1 MVVPAENTPIRARA
15 AVAASALV
23 VAVAMAG
30 VLPGCSR
37 DGFEDR
43 TATVTVDDTTAS
55 FTLDAC
61 GLDDDTL
68 FVVGRS
74 DDGSIL
80 QAVITLDDDGET
92 GQPEGTGATFDLDA
106 ESFAAFGERAWE
118 LREGTGPA
126 PGRISWAHLR
136 GARIRAAGEAAP
148 VDDDGRALAGSG
160 ADLVPFELDAR
171 CDERDDANLS
181 V

>member
-1 MVVPAENTPIRARA
+1 MVVPAENTTNLRRALA
-15 AVAASALV
+15 ATLVLV
-23 VAVAMAG
+23 VAAVFPACG
-30 VLPGCSR
+30 R

-61 GLDDDTL
+61 GLDGDTL

-74 DDGSIL
+74 DDGDIL
-80 QAVITLDDDGET
+80 QAVIALDDDGET
-92 GQPEGTGATFDLDA
+92 GRPEGTGLTFDTDA
-106 ESFAAFGERAWE
+106 ASFAAFGERAWE

-136 GARIRAAGEAAP
+136 GARIQVAGEAAP
-148 VDDDGRALAGSG
+148 VDADGRTLAGSG
-160 ADLVPFELDAR
+160 VGTAPVSFELDAR
-171 CDERDDANLS
+171 CDERDDQ
-181 V
+181 